1 MRQAPAVLAAAL
13 VAAAAIA
20 GGAGAAI
27 GEGSATGTGFVDVT
41 SPEFGHVAFS
51 VTVAAHGGPAA
62 ATGRL
67 IFRFGGVQ
75 YRARVD
81 CILVVP
87 NPIEHGVPATG
98 TGALV
103 HAVLDEP
110 SETPFGTVT
119 AIGGEVVDN
128 GEGAHSPPDAV
139 IFGFELFPPPPGF
152 GACTP
157 TFVDFGDAFPV
168 EHGNFVVR
176 STP

>member
-1 MRQAPAVLAAAL
+1 MRKFFAALAAT
-13 VAAAAIA
+13 VAIA
-20 GGAGAAI
+20 GALAVGASADI
-27 GEGSATGTGFVDVT
+27 GDGSVAGTGLVNFA
-41 SPEFGHVAFS
+41 SPEFGQ
-51 VTVAAHGGPAA
+51 VTFAVTIAARGGPTG
-62 ATGRL
+62 ATGRVVWRYGDT
-67 IFRFGGVQ
+67 IFT
-75 YRARVD
+75 ARVD